1 MLWAVICYNQ
11 NMRDVYIVT
20 GASSGMGRDFALEIA
35 REFPGEK
42 ELWLIARR
50 EDLLNSI
57 SVLLKEEFD
66 NLVVRIFP
74 LDISGEV
81 GSEKFN
87 EILLKEQEREE
98 FVVKGL
104 VNNAGFGTYGPF
116 AETDYE
122 RQLSMIEVNV
132 YALTAFTYRV
142 VPFLKTGSF
151 IINVASLASFLPL
164 GNFAVYGATKAYVL
178 SFTTALAA
186 ELKDSGIH
194 VMSLCPGPV
203 STEFAKVAS
212 KGARKEVLH
221 GKDPLKVVRHCIRA
235 LKRKKHFAFYGL
247 DWKFK
252 AFICRFIGR
261 YFGARM
267 TYKYAKRPSN

>member
-1 MLWAVICYNQ
+1 
-11 NMRDVYIVT
+11 MRDVYIVT

-74 LDISGEV
+74 LDISGEA

-116 AETDYE
+116 TETDYE
-122 RQLSMIEVNV
+122 RQLSMIDVNV

-186 ELKDSGIH
+186 ELKDSG
-194 VMSLCPGPV
+194 V
-203 STEFAKVAS
+203 
-212 KGARKEVLH
+212 H